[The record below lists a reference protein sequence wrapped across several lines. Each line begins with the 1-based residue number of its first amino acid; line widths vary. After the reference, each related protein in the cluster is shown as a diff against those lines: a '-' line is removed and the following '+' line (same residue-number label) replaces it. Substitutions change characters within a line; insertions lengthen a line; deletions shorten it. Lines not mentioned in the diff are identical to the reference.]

1 MAIRLVV
8 VPTGRIARHVLVGLH
23 VAKFIQSALLRLPT
37 RFWIRPA
44 RRRFDVLLL
53 VNPLLYPAVI
63 QGHNAI
69 GDVQR
74 WQSPFQ
80 QHDHVVSTAP

>member
-8 VPTGRIARHVLVGLH
+8 LPTRRIARHLLVGLH
-23 VAKFIQSALLRLPT
+23 VPKFIQSALLRLPT
-37 RFWIRPA
+37 RFGIRPA

-53 VNPLLYPAVI
+53 GHLLLYPAVI